1 MSSTDL
7 VKIKGSGRVF
17 VEKEMLKK
25 SIRDSITAIPDVQKL
40 RDDPRLLQFA
50 LDLAKNGI
58 HQKVKDKILIL
69 DVVLEVFQHL
79 FNLSVP
85 EKDALKKTI
94 EFIIDTDQVHK
105 VSMLKKFKSVAS
117 KLAGSFVKG

>member
-17 VEKEMLKK
+17 VKKEMLKR
-25 SIRDSITAIPDVQKL
+25 SIRDSITAIPDVQKFK
-40 RDDPRLLQFA
+40 DDPRLLQFA

-69 DVVLEVFQHL
+69 DIVLEVF
-79 FNLSVP
+79 NLSAL
-85 EKDALKKTI
+85 EKEALKKTI

-105 VSMLKKFKSVAS
+105 VSILKKFKNIAS
-117 KLAGSFVKG
+117 KLVGSFVKG

>member
-1 MSSTDL
+1 MSATDL
-7 VKIKGSGRVF
+7 VKTKGSARVF

-40 RDDPRLLQFA
+40 KDDPRLLQYA

-69 DVVLEVFQHL
+69 DIVLEVFELL
-79 FNLSVP
+79 FNLSAL
-85 EKDALKKTI
+85 EKNALKKTI

-105 VSMLKKFKSVAS
+105 VSMLKKFKSGAY